1 MIWEILCDLKKSQK
15 ELFMEKL
22 EKLVRFA
29 SGSPQFRVVESPDQQ
44 APRYVW
50 YAQHHLNAD
59 LSGIEPVYTD
69 IKTVATW
76 NKVCTLAA
84 GDLVFSLI
92 SGTAAIVSR
101 HHQDYIQ
108 TQNYIKLTPGKQL
121 DKQFL
126 LYLLNEDQHIKRQ
139 WAAGLQGS
147 SVLKYTLAQLKNLQI
162 NALPLLEKQKIIGQV
177 YIMQLRLQAL
187 KNRVAAQE
195 TKITLGLIER
205 VVNHE

>member
-1 MIWEILCDLKKSQK
+1 
-15 ELFMEKL
+15 MEKL

-101 HHQDYIQ
+101 HHEGYIQ

-162 NALPLLEKQKIIGQV
+162 NALPPLEKQKIIGQV

-187 KNRVAAQE
+187 KNRVATQE

-205 VVNHE
+205 VVNYE

>member
-108 TQNYIKLTPGKQL
+108 TQNYIKLIPGKQL
-121 DKQFL
+121 D
-126 LYLLNEDQHIKRQ
+126 
-139 WAAGLQGS
+139 
-147 SVLKYTLAQLKNLQI
+147 NLQI
-162 NALPLLEKQKIIGQV
+162 NALPPLEKQKIIGQV

-187 KNRVAAQE
+187 KNRVATQE

-205 VVNHE
+205 VVNYE